1 MSWFYSVLDEIY
13 RNESYHFKSIKHR
26 SSYFITHKLINLNWF
41 SIYQLLLLY
50 STQIYNAFFLTL
62 LLWNVLLRTPKFKS
76 TKSCKIKFFSYTNNT
91 GSITQVNEEFYSY
104 FGYLWISHLINQ
116 RDLREN
122 IWDNCIR
129 FAQQLLSWL
138 NMNVHNKALFATKLF
153 LLYFVPCAFGCSEI
167 EANRQTIRNNSASV
181 IGAMHWQIMRC
192 SFSNRCIPTNHYME
206 EIWRSSSFVW

>member
-1 MSWFYSVLDEIY
+1 MPSSRRSSLRRILNIIMSGFYSVLDEIY
-13 RNESYHFKSIKHR
+13 RNEPY
-26 SSYFITHKLINLNWF
+26 YFILAKRQLPYLNTHKLINLNWF

-122 IWDNCIR
+122 IWDNCLR

-138 NMNVHNKALFATKLF
+138 KMNVLNKALLQLSFS
-153 LLYFVPCAFGCSEI
+153 LYFVPCAFGC
-167 EANRQTIRNNSASV
+167 
-181 IGAMHWQIMRC
+181 C
-192 SFSNRCIPTNHYME
+192 F
-206 EIWRSSSFVW
+206 